1 VKVIKKISKKL
12 VDIQKAGISA
22 SIPDKSSES
31 RDGSRVDGGAGVSVS
46 GEDNRNARVPG
57 QVGHETEWKSTMMLL
72 EDELND
78 AGNEATRA
86 LKEKQ
91 REMIDALD
99 LRKWVLLRVILPL
112 LLVPDQM

>member
-1 VKVIKKISKKL
+1 
-12 VDIQKAGISA
+12 
-22 SIPDKSSES
+22 
-31 RDGSRVDGGAGVSVS
+31 
-46 GEDNRNARVPG
+46 
-57 QVGHETEWKSTMMLL
+57 MLL

-99 LRKWVLLRVILPL
+99 LRK
-112 LLVPDQM
+112 

>member
-1 VKVIKKISKKL
+1 VIKKISKKL

-22 SIPDKSSES
+22 SIPDKS
-31 RDGSRVDGGAGVSVS
+31 RDESRVDGGADVS

-99 LRKWVLLRVILPL
+99 LRKWVLLRIILSL

>member
-1 VKVIKKISKKL
+1 VIKKISKKL

-22 SIPDKSSES
+22 SIPDKSNES
-31 RDGSRVDGGAGVSVS
+31 RDESRVDGGADVS

-99 LRKWVLLRVILPL
+99 LRKWVLLRIILSL

>member
-1 VKVIKKISKKL
+1 MKVIKKMSKKL

-31 RDGSRVDGGAGVSVS
+31 RVDGGADVS

-57 QVGHETEWKSTMMLL
+57 QVRHETEWKSTVALL

-99 LRKWVLLRVILPL
+99 LRK
-112 LLVPDQM
+112 

>member
-1 VKVIKKISKKL
+1 MSKKL

-22 SIPDKSSES
+22 SITLLPDKSSES
-31 RDGSRVDGGAGVSVS
+31 RGETRVNGGADVIGK
-46 GEDNRNARVPG
+46 DNRNARVLG
-57 QVGHETEWKSTMMLL
+57 QVGNGTEWKPTSALL

-99 LRKWVLLRVILPL
+99 LRK
-112 LLVPDQM
+112 

>member
-1 VKVIKKISKKL
+1 MSKKL

-22 SIPDKSSES
+22 SISLPPDKSNEP
-31 RDGSRVDGGAGVSVS
+31 RVDGGADVS

-57 QVGHETEWKSTMMLL
+57 QVGYETEWKSTSALL

-78 AGNEATRA
+78 AGNEATLA

-99 LRKWVLLRVILPL
+99 LRK
-112 LLVPDQM
+112 

>member
-1 VKVIKKISKKL
+1 MKVIRKMSKKL

-22 SIPDKSSES
+22 SISLPPDRLSEPHVN
-31 RDGSRVDGGAGVSVS
+31 DGSHVNV
-46 GEDNRNARVPG
+46 EDNRNARVPG
-57 QVGHETEWKSTMMLL
+57 QAGREIEWKSTSALL

-78 AGNEATRA
+78 AGNEATQA

-99 LRKWVLLRVILPL
+99 LRK
-112 LLVPDQM
+112 